1 MDETNAPK
9 VQNSSASNAPT
20 LPCSAS
26 KDSVQPALVQPALV
40 QPGPAQQDLAQP
52 MLTSIQPLAQEVVS
66 LMAAGE
72 VIDSLAAV
80 VRELVENALDAG
92 ATRIAISLWPQQWQV
107 RVADN
112 GSGMV
117 FDDLRQAAVAHATS
131 KIATRPDLLNV
142 CSLGFRGEALHSIA
156 QLAQLEICSLPT
168 VDQAD
173 HQAAPQVTGYRVKY
187 DAEGRLQQAQEIAI
201 APGTIVTVSEL
212 FGSWQARRQVPSA
225 AQQVKAVSK
234 LIHQFALCHPHIT
247 WQIEKDDVPWLSL
260 WPGPTAKT
268 LMPQLLRNVH
278 DSDIKEIQTEGLYL
292 AVGLPDRCHRRR
304 ADWVRVAINGRPV
317 EVSELFQALMNSFRR
332 TLPRDRYP
340 VCFLHLRLPPTQL
353 DWNRHPAKSEI
364 YVQGV
369 EAVCD
374 RITTAVSDLLQL
386 GNLNDAVQTQ
396 RAGDLVKAAEQAG
409 GYQASRQIQPTEED
423 LQLGQQSELEQSS
436 EGDTLTTQTTVN
448 LSDALPAQ
456 PLLKLRALAQVH
468 NMYILAEHEGGLC
481 LIEQHIAHERVL
493 YEQLQDRW
501 QMVVLES
508 PIVLSDL
515 TTDQVEKLIE
525 IGIEVSPF
533 GDNLSAVRSVP
544 EPLKG
549 REDCAD
555 AIRELAQGANLEAAL
570 VATACRTA
578 IRNGTKLT
586 QAEMQTLVNQW
597 QRTARSR
604 TCPHGRPICL
614 TLKESSLARYFRRSW
629 VIGKS
634 HGI

>member
-168 VDQAD
+168 VDPAD

>member
-1 MDETNAPK
+1 MNEIAIDEMNTR
-9 VQNSSASNAPT
+9 
-20 LPCSAS
+20 
-26 KDSVQPALVQPALV
+26 
-40 QPGPAQQDLAQP
+40 
-52 MLTSIQPLAQEVVS
+52 IQPLAQEVVS

-72 VIDSLAAV
+72 VIDSMAAV

-112 GSGMV
+112 GTGMALA
-117 FDDLRQAAVAHATS
+117 DLRQAAVAHATS

-168 VDQAD
+168 AAD
-173 HQAAPQVTGYRVKY
+173 VESEDSSYQSTGYQSTRYQSTGYQATGYQATGYQVNY
-187 DAEGRLQQAQEIAI
+187 DAEGRPQQAKETAI
-201 APGTIVTVSEL
+201 APGTIVTVREL

-225 AQQVKAVSK
+225 TQQVKAVSK

-278 DSDIKEIQTEGLYL
+278 DSDIKEIQTDGLYL

-374 RITTAVSDLLQL
+374 RITTAVNDLLQL
-386 GNLNDAVQTQ
+386 GNLSEAAQTQ
-396 RAGDLVKAAEQAG
+396 RAGDLVKVAEQAG
-409 GYQASRQIQPTEED
+409 NYQASRQIQPNED
-423 LQLGQQSELEQSS
+423 LQLEHSEPEQLPGS
-436 EGDTLTTQTTVN
+436 DALTANTTVS
-448 LSDALPAQ
+448 LSDALPTQ
-456 PLLKLRALAQVH
+456 SPMELRALAQVH

-493 YEQLQDRW
+493 YEQLQARW
-501 QMVVLES
+501 QMVALES

-515 TTDQVEKLIE
+515 TAEQVEKLIE
-525 IGIEVSPF
+525 IGIDVAPF

-544 EPLKG
+544 EPLKE
-549 REDCAD
+549 RTDCAD

-586 QAEMQTLVNQW
+586 KSEMQTLVNQW

-629 VIGKS
+629 VVGKS